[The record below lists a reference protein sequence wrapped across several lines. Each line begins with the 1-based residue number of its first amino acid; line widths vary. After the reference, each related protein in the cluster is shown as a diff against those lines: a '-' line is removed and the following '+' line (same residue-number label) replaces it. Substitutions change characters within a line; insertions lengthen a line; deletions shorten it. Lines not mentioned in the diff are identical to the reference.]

1 MATPLN
7 VFKTVTAEV
16 TTINETIYTA
26 PPGNTGIVL
35 MAQCANTTTESGTVT
50 FTHFKS
56 LTNTDT
62 ELVKDFLIPGNDA
75 TSLITGKL
83 IIEAGDSIKISA
95 SDDLKFKLTLS
106 VLESLN
112 A

>member
-7 VFKTVTAEV
+7 VFKTVTAEI
-16 TTINETIYTA
+16 TDTNETVYTS
-26 PPGNTGIVL
+26 PTGNTGIVL
-35 MAQCANTTTESGTVT
+35 MAQLSNITTEIGSVT
-50 FTHFKS
+50 FSHFRS
-56 LTNTDT
+56 STNTGT

-83 IIEAGDSIKISA
+83 IIESGDSIKIIA
-95 SDDLKFKLTLS
+95 SENNKFKLVLS